1 MQTTNI
7 SSHHTMS
14 QQEQLNNK
22 RIAKNTM
29 FLYFRTLIVMVVGLY
44 TSRVVLQVLGVEDY
58 GIYEVVGGF
67 VSMFML
73 FSGSLTVAS
82 QRFLAFELGKE
93 KSDVSKVFSSTV
105 TIHIALALI
114 LFLILEVVGQFLLNH
129 KINIPINRIQA
140 ANWVFHC
147 SVITFCINIVS
158 VPYNAAIVAYE
169 KMSAFAYVSILEV
182 TAKLL
187 AVLALYKLNYDSLVL
202 YAIFMMLIAFLLQL
216 IYGWYCYIRFKE
228 CRYKFMMDKHILKT
242 MLCFSGWNFI
252 GSSASVL
259 NNQGINIL
267 TNLFFGVTLNA
278 ARGVASQV
286 NNAVNTF
293 VSNFMMA
300 LNPQI
305 IKAFSSRNYDYLN
318 KMIISGTKVAYFL
331 FGIFCLPVFV
341 NTEFILEIW
350 LKEVPNYS
358 ALFIRLGFIF
368 MLLQNLSQ
376 CLYTAMLATG
386 KIKRYQIIV
395 GGLSLL
401 AFPVAWMF
409 FKAGLG
415 CEWGYGAMIIFSIVC
430 LIARLFLLQEMV
442 PGFNSWTFVRRS
454 VIPILLTTIPVVLI
468 SYLIHSKVSNSS
480 VFSFCTESFV
490 YCLLSI
496 LLTYLIGLS
505 ADEKDKLRKMIK
517 NKIQNHAKK

>member
-1 MQTTNI
+1 
-7 SSHHTMS
+7 
-14 QQEQLNNK
+14 
-22 RIAKNTM
+22 M
-29 FLYFRTLIVMVVGLY
+29 FLYFRTLIVMIVGLY
-44 TSRVVLQVLGVEDY
+44 TSRVVLQVLGIEDY
-58 GIYEVVGGF
+58 GIYDVVGGF
-67 VSMFML
+67 VSMFTL
-73 FSGSLTVAS
+73 LSGSLTVAS

-93 KSDVSKVFSSTV
+93 ESDVSKVFSSTV

-114 LFLILEVVGQFLLNH
+114 LLVLLEVVGLFLLNH
-129 KINIPINRIQA
+129 KINIPSDRIQA

-169 KMSAFAYVSILEV
+169 RMSAFAYVSIFEAV
-182 TAKLL
+182 AKLA
-187 AVLALYKLNYDSLVL
+187 AVFALYKLKYDSLML
-202 YAIFMMLIAFLLQL
+202 YAAFMMLIALLLQL
-216 IYGWYCYIRFKE
+216 IYGSYCHMRFKE
-228 CRYKFMMDKHILKT
+228 CRYKFMMDKHVLKT
-242 MLCFSGWNFI
+242 MLSFSSWNFI

-305 IKAFSSRNYDYLN
+305 IKTFASKKYDYLN
-318 KMIISGTKVAYFL
+318 EMIISGTKAAYFL

-341 NTEFILEIW
+341 NTEFILKIW
-350 LKEVPNYS
+350 LKDVPDYS
-358 ALFIRLGFIF
+358 VLFIRLGFIF

-386 KIKRYQIIV
+386 KIKKYQIIV

-401 AFPVAWMF
+401 AFPVAWVF

-415 CEWGYGAMIIFSIVC
+415 SEWGYGAMIIFSVVC
-430 LIARLFLLQEMV
+430 LIARLFILQEMV
-442 PGFNSWTFVRRS
+442 PGFNAWIFVRKAA
-454 VIPILLTTIPVVLI
+454 IPILLTTISIVLI
-468 SYLIHSKVSNSS
+468 SYLIHSWASNSS
-480 VFSFCTESFV
+480 VFAFCMESFV
-490 YCLLSI
+490 YVLLSI
-496 LLTYLIGLS
+496 LLIYFIGLS

-517 NKIQNHAKK
+517 YKIPNHVKK